1 MADSFE
7 CYTPSIYIGGS
18 DVRSIHT
25 VTRIG
30 LAVGLVIGSLPLA
43 AVAQQ
48 GAADGQWRHYGGD
61 HGSTKYAP
69 LDQITAQN
77 VADLEI
83 AWRWTSPDEAIA
95 KANNVRHGRFV
106 VTPLMVDGVLYV
118 STGLS
123 QVAAVDAGTGETIW
137 VHDPKAYKRG
147 RPTNVGFQ
155 HRGVEYWTDG
165 EDERI
170 IIATGTRQLIA
181 LNAKTGEPYPDFG
194 DGGWVDLGKGLGRA
208 INERN
213 LGYNAP
219 PIVVGDT
226 IVLGSIISDT
236 PGTKT
241 MPPGYVRGFDVRT
254 GAQKWSFHTIPQ
266 QGEFGNETWKDDSW
280 KYSGNT
286 NVWSMMSADDELGY
300 VYLPTSTPTNDWY
313 GGHRKGD
320 NLFAESLVCLN
331 AETGERVWY
340 FQAVHHGLWDY
351 DFPCAPIL
359 MDIVVDGKPIKAVAQ
374 LSKQGFCYVFDRVTG
389 EPVWPIEERP
399 VPQTTVPGE
408 YTSPTQPHPT
418 KPAAFER
425 QGVTEDDLIDFTPE
439 LRAEAVQILKKYV
452 HGPLFT
458 PPSLLED
465 NGTQGTILMPGPA
478 GGANW
483 GGGSFDPETGL
494 LYIPSKTLPYAIGVR
509 PADANR
515 TDFKYIR
522 DGNPFVLGPQGLP
535 LIKPPYS
542 RITAIDMNTGE
553 HVWMVPHGN
562 GPVNHPA
569 LSDLNPASLGQYAVK
584 ILSTGGPVLTKSLLF
599 LIQDPSDTMG
609 APMPGYFRAFD
620 KATGE
625 VVHERQLEVT
635 PHGTL
640 MTYMDGGKQYIV
652 FGAGG
657 NGRTAELIALALP

>member
-1 MADSFE
+1 M
-7 CYTPSIYIGGS
+7 
-18 DVRSIHT
+18 RSIHT